1 MPPFIHRKLQ
11 EESGAA
17 DEVPSRGLR
26 VEVLL
31 GTDWL
36 LLVIKGSR
44 GTTPAG
50 ETLGGI
56 CVVDFGMAVADLRGS
71 ANKGLIMSWSL
82 IQT

>member
-11 EESGAA
+11 ESGAA
-17 DEVPSRGLR
+17 GEVPSGG
-26 VEVLL
+26 LL

-56 CVVDFGMAVADLRGS
+56 CVVDFGMAVADL
-71 ANKGLIMSWSL
+71 
-82 IQT
+82 